1 MNLLVT
7 DLEGKAN
14 LSNNYFAS
22 HYSLAKNDSSLSN
35 VRYMTESW
43 FPFFFFD
50 VHGEDI
56 LQIMQN
62 LNVYRAHEYDN
73 ISLTYPEG
81 FSYPGIPAWAPKFW
95 R

>member
-35 VRYMTESW
+35 VRYMTES
-43 FPFFFFD
+43 
-50 VHGEDI
+50 
-56 LQIMQN
+56 
-62 LNVYRAHEYDN
+62 
-73 ISLTYPEG
+73 
-81 FSYPGIPAWAPKFW
+81 
-95 R
+95 